1 MLEKCIFN
9 QKTKDRKFSVGDQVL
24 VKFPQVWKFYKKWK
38 GVFRVVKVLG
48 RLNLVVQHNQGR
60 KQLVVHV
67 DRVRHLTLAE
77 NESFFDSKIEH
88 EAKCELTTKKK
99 TKRIRIFPIMCSQE
113 LLLGQYTMTI
123 MLSK

>member
-1 MLEKCIFN
+1 MSLAFNRMKKAYAQVKDNLASARDAREVYFN

-24 VKFPQVWKFYKKWK
+24 VKFPQVPRGQNPKFYKKWK
-38 GVFRVVKVLG
+38 GVFKVVKVLG

-77 NESFFDSKIEH
+77 NESFFDSKI
-88 EAKCELTTKKK
+88 C
-99 TKRIRIFPIMCSQE
+99 
-113 LLLGQYTMTI
+113 LLYT
-123 MLSK
+123 SPSPRD